1 MKISPDVLMSL
12 FFTVAAGLI
21 VWILKLAIGAIKDA
35 ILKRVN
41 KLLED
46 HNLLINENKNRINTL
61 EKYVEE
67 NRKTITFLIET
78 LINKNK

>member
-12 FFTVAAGLI
+12 FFTVAAGIIIWLI
-21 VWILKLAIGAIKDA
+21 KLAIGAIKDA
-35 ILKRVN
+35 ILKRVD
-41 KLLED
+41 KRLEE
-46 HNLLINENKNRINTL
+46 LSILIGENKNRISTL